1 MMRLIINPG
10 RKARRT
16 VRAILAD
23 VEGMAAVELAIIL
36 PIALMLMALITYGGQ
51 AYSVQRKV
59 TLGAMTVAN
68 IFAQGNNTG
77 DPTITTA
84 ELNQILAYPG
94 LILFPNDPTGVAVEV
109 YELLLASNPTTGAVT
124 GTVVGSWAN
133 ANGAASALPIGQQ
146 MSVDPDIAAAFT
158 GQATSYVVLGE
169 VQYPFQPP
177 GIYIPVSTITL
188 HDSIMMIPR
197 TAACINVQSTVP
209 PPCPP

>member
-10 RKARRT
+10 RTARRT

-23 VEGMAAVELAIIL
+23 IEGMAAVELAIIL

-94 LILFPNDPTGVAVEV
+94 LILFPNDPTNVAVEV
-109 YELLLASNPTTGAVT
+109 SQLLLTSNPATGAVT
-124 GTVVGSWAN
+124 GTVVTSCAN
-133 ANGAASALPIGQQ
+133 ANGTKRPLGQT
-146 MSVDPDIAAAFT
+146 MSVDPDIAQAFT

-197 TAACINVQSTVP
+197 TAAQITVN
-209 PPCPP
+209 PPC